1 MIAVVGGSVLLVG
14 IAMIVLPGPA
24 ILVIPL
30 GLTILAT
37 EFLWARRWLKRAR
50 AMLPVGNKKPASAQ
64 TADKIWHQLPAEEV
78 ATVIDVNV
86 STGLSAEEVTT
97 RQNKFGLNRVTAR
110 RGTPAWLKFLQ
121 QFNQPLVYILLL
133 AVGVTAF
140 LGEWMDSSVI
150 FGVVLINAIAGFLQE
165 AKAEKAIE
173 ALAKM
178 VATETNVRRDN
189 SKLRVHSEQ
198 LVPGDVV
205 LLESGDRVPADLR
218 LFHVRNLHVD
228 ESALT
233 GESLPVV
240 KHPDPLA
247 LDTILAERKN
257 LAYAGTLVTS
267 GQAEGVVCASGDQ
280 TETGRIGKLIASAV
294 ELSTPLTKK
303 IAQFSKLVLWVI
315 LALAAAT
322 FALGVARGEKPVEMF
337 MAAVALAVGAIPEG
351 LPAAVTIV
359 LAIGVSRMA
368 KRQAIIRKLPAVETL
383 GSTTVICSDKTGT
396 LTENQMTVQKIF
408 AGGKLYAVNGAGYEP
423 TGDVRLDSRVVNL
436 TEHPALAECLRAGV
450 LCNDSQ
456 LVRHDGKLKVQG
468 DPTEAALVVAAEK
481 GGLNQAETHRATPRL
496 DMIPFESEH
505 MFRATLHQAHKG
517 RVIYKVGALERLLE
531 RCHDALGENNAP
543 VGLDRDAVHRA
554 AETMASRGLRVLGL
568 ARRHV
573 DAHHA
578 KLEHAHIA
586 EGFTFLGLQGM
597 IDPPRPAAIAAVR
610 ECQRA
615 GIAVKMITGDHLI
628 TARAIAGQ
636 IGLKGREENMEL
648 VALSGR
654 ELEKISD
661 AELPEVADRTAVFA
675 RVAPEQKLR
684 LVKALQARGHVVA
697 MTGDGVNDAPA
708 LKQADIGVAMGISGT
723 DVAKGAA
730 AMILTDDNFAS
741 IEAAVEE
748 GRGVFDNLTKFI
760 AWIIPT
766 NLGEALMLL
775 SAIVLGLPLPL
786 LPLQLLWINLT
797 DTLLGLSLAF
807 EPKEADVMSRPP
819 RAPKQ
824 PLFTLPLIMRTGLVS
839 LIMLGGGLG
848 LFLWELRVEQAGLV
862 VARTVVVNTII
873 LVQLIYLFNCRSLN
887 HSIFA
892 IGWFT
897 NKWAIFGALAML
909 GAQLLFTYAPVM
921 NKLFHTAPID
931 AASWLRIV
939 GVAAVAFVAVELE
952 KWIRFGRRSERRPDL
967 FPMPVAQPI
976 DTIL

>member
-1 MIAVVGGSVLLVG
+1 MKQ
-14 IAMIVLPGPA
+14 
-24 ILVIPL
+24 
-30 GLTILAT
+30 LA
-37 EFLWARRWLKRAR
+37 
-50 AMLPVGNKKPASAQ
+50 GNL
-64 TADKIWHQLPAEEV
+64 WHQLPAEEV
-78 ATVIDVNV
+78 VQFLGVNLAT
-86 STGLSAEEVTT
+86 SLMPEEVRR
-97 RQNKFGLNRVTAR
+97 RQKESGPNRVTAR
-110 RGTPAWLKFLQ
+110 RGTPAWVKFLQ
-121 QFNQPLVYILLL
+121 QFNQPLVYILLV

-140 LGEWMDSSVI
+140 LGEWVDSSVI
-150 FGVVLINAIAGFLQE
+150 FGVVIINAIVGFLQE

-178 VATETNVRRDN
+178 VATETTVRRDGK
-189 SKLRVHSEQ
+189 KLRVHSEQ

-205 LLESGDRVPADLR
+205 LLQSGDRVPADLR

-233 GESLPVV
+233 GESLPVA
-240 KHPDPLA
+240 KHADPLA

-257 LAYAGTLVTS
+257 LAYAGTLITS
-267 GQAEGVVCASGDQ
+267 GQAEAVVWAIGDQ
-280 TETGRIGKLIASAV
+280 TETGRISHLISSAV

-337 MAAVALAVGAIPEG
+337 MAAVTLAVGAIPEG

-396 LTENQMTVQKIF
+396 LTENQMTVREIF
-408 AGGKLYAVNGAGYEP
+408 AGGKLYAVTGTGYEP
-423 TGDVRLDSRVVNL
+423 KGDLRLDGNVVKL
-436 TEHPALAECLRAGV
+436 PEHPALAECLLAGV
-450 LCNDSQ
+450 LCNESQ
-456 LVRHDGKLKVQG
+456 LVREDGRLKVQG

-481 GGLNQAETHRATPRL
+481 GGVLRADAHSLTPVL
-496 DMIPFESEH
+496 DTIPFESEH
-505 MFRATLHQAHKG
+505 MFRATLHDAQQG

-531 RCHDALGENNAP
+531 RCTGALDDRNT
-543 VGLDRDAVHRA
+543 VTVLDRDAVHRA
-554 AETMASRGLRVLGL
+554 AEMMAARGLRVLAL
-568 ARRHV
+568 ARRPV
-573 DAHHA
+573 AAGHA
-578 KLEHAHIA
+578 KLEHAHVA
-586 EGFTFLGLQGM
+586 TGLTFLGLQGM
-597 IDPPRPAAIAAVR
+597 IDPPRSAAIASVR
-610 ECQRA
+610 QCQQA
-615 GIAVKMITGDHLI
+615 GIAVKMITGDHLV
-628 TARAIAGQ
+628 TARAIAAQ
-636 IGLKGREENMEL
+636 IGLKGREEHGKL

-661 AELPEVADRTAVFA
+661 AELPEIAERTAVFA

-684 LVKALQARGHVVA
+684 LVKALQSRGHVVA

-708 LKQADIGVAMGISGT
+708 LKQADIGVAMGITGT

-760 AWIIPT
+760 VWIIPT

-775 SAIVLGLPLPL
+775 TAIVLALPLPL

-807 EPKEADVMSRPP
+807 EPKERDVMTRPP
-819 RAPKQ
+819 RQPKQ
-824 PLFTLPLIMRTGLVS
+824 PLLTFPLIMRTGLVS
-839 LIMLGGGLG
+839 LMMVGGGVG
-848 LFLWELRVEQAGLV
+848 LFLWELRVEQAGLA
-862 VARTVVVNTII
+862 VARTVAVNVVV

-887 HSIFA
+887 HSLFA
-892 IGWFT
+892 IGLFT
-897 NKWAIFGALAML
+897 NPWTLAGSLAML
-909 GAQLLFTYAPVM
+909 GAQLLLTCAPVM
-921 NKLFHTAPID
+921 NKLFHTAPIG
-931 AASWLRIV
+931 AESWLRI
-939 GVAAVAFVAVELE
+939 AAVATAAFLAVELE
-952 KWIRFGRRSERRPDL
+952 KWIRFGGRRGEHAIPE
-967 FPMPVAQPI
+967 
-976 DTIL
+976 